1 MIRFANIAGMFCRTI
16 IFVIFYNIYGPD
28 MLVSLGASLSFAIT
42 DYEMGKRSLLD
53 YALLSGSCID
63 TPQTV

>member
-16 IFVIFYNIYGPD
+16 IFVIFYNI
-28 MLVSLGASLSFAIT
+28 SFAIT